1 MKKITMI
8 FILFSVYSFSQN
20 IETVSINEVN
30 TVPIFPGCEKGN
42 NKSKTRCLSKKI
54 LEHTTRYF
62 RAAEVSKNLG
72 LSGRQRVSAIFKID
86 TAGRVIEV
94 RARAAHK
101 NLEKEAIRVI
111 KLLPI
116 FKPGIYDGKKVIV
129 PYSLPIIF
137 EIN

>member
-1 MKKITMI
+1 M
-8 FILFSVYSFSQN
+8 LFSVYSFSQN
-20 IETVSINEVN
+20 IETVPINEVN

-54 LEHTTRYF
+54 QEHTKRYF

-72 LSGRQRVSAIFKID
+72 LYGRQRISAIFKID
-86 TAGRVIEV
+86 TAGRVIEI

>member
-20 IETVSINEVN
+20 IETISINEVN

-54 LEHTTRYF
+54 LEHITRYF

-72 LSGRQRVSAIFKID
+72 LSGRQRISAIFKID

>member
-1 MKKITMI
+1 MKKIIII
-8 FILFSVYSFSQN
+8 FMLFTVYSFSQN
-20 IETVSINEVN
+20 IETVSIKEVN

-42 NKSKTRCLSKKI
+42 NNSKRKCLSKKI
-54 LEHTTRYF
+54 QEHTKRYF
-62 RAAEVSKNLG
+62 RVAEVSKNLG
-72 LSGRQRVSAIFKID
+72 LSGRQRISAIFKID
-86 TAGRVIEV
+86 TTGRVTEV

>member
-1 MKKITMI
+1 M
-8 FILFSVYSFSQN
+8 LFTVYSFSQN
-20 IETVSINEVN
+20 IETVPINEVN
-30 TVPIFPGCEKGN
+30 TVPIFPGCEKAN

-54 LEHTTRYF
+54 QEHTKRYF
-62 RAAEVSKNLG
+62 RAAKVSKNLG
-72 LSGRQRVSAIFKID
+72 LSGRQRISSIFKID

>member
-1 MKKITMI
+1 M
-8 FILFSVYSFSQN
+8 LFAVYSFSQN
-20 IETVSINEVN
+20 IETVPINEVN

-54 LEHTTRYF
+54 QEHTKRYF

-72 LSGRQRVSAIFKID
+72 LSGRQRISAIFKID

-94 RARAAHK
+94 RAKAAHK

-137 EIN
+137 EINWFLM

>member
-1 MKKITMI
+1 M
-8 FILFSVYSFSQN
+8 LFTVYSFSQN

-30 TVPIFPGCEKGN
+30 TVPIFPGCEKGH
-42 NKSKTRCLSKKI
+42 NKSKSRCLYKKI
-54 LEHTTRYF
+54 QVHTKRYL
-62 RAAEVSKNLG
+62 RAAEVSTNLG
-72 LSGRQRVSAIFKID
+72 LSGRQRISAIFKID
-86 TAGRVIEV
+86 TTGRVTEV

>member
-1 MKKITMI
+1 MG
-8 FILFSVYSFSQN
+8 LAWY
-20 IETVSINEVN
+20 
-30 TVPIFPGCEKGN
+30 N
-42 NKSKTRCLSKKI
+42 NQDRKTK
-54 LEHTTRYF
+54 H
-62 RAAEVSKNLG
+62 
-72 LSGRQRVSAIFKID
+72 SAQQ
-86 TAGRVIEV
+86 

>member
-1 MKKITMI
+1 M
-8 FILFSVYSFSQN
+8 LFSVYSFSQN
-20 IETVSINEVN
+20 IETVPINEVN

-42 NKSKTRCLSKKI
+42 NKFKTRCLSKKI
-54 LEHTTRYF
+54 QEHTKRYF

-72 LSGRQRVSAIFKID
+72 LSGRQRISAIFKID

>member
-1 MKKITMI
+1 M
-8 FILFSVYSFSQN
+8 LFSVYSFSQN
-20 IETVSINEVN
+20 IETVPINEVN

-54 LEHTTRYF
+54 QEHTTRYF

-72 LSGRQRVSAIFKID
+72 LSGRQRISAIFKID
-86 TAGRVIEV
+86 TAGRVIEI

-116 FKPGIYDGKKVIV
+116 FKPGINNGKKVIV

>member
-1 MKKITMI
+1 M
-8 FILFSVYSFSQN
+8 LFSVYSFSQN
-20 IETVSINEVN
+20 IETVPINEVN

-42 NKSKTRCLSKKI
+42 NKSITRCLSKKI
-54 LEHTTRYF
+54 QEHTKRYF

-72 LSGRQRVSAIFKID
+72 LSVRQRISAIFKID
-86 TAGRVIEV
+86 TAGRVIKI

-101 NLEKEAIRVI
+101 NLEKEAVRVI

>member
-1 MKKITMI
+1 M
-8 FILFSVYSFSQN
+8 LFSVYSFSQN
-20 IETVSINEVN
+20 IETVPINEVN

-54 LEHTTRYF
+54 LEHTKRYF

-86 TAGRVIEV
+86 TAGRVIEI

>member
-1 MKKITMI
+1 M
-8 FILFSVYSFSQN
+8 LFSVYSFSQN
-20 IETVSINEVN
+20 IETVPINEVN

-54 LEHTTRYF
+54 QEHTKRYF
-62 RAAEVSKNLG
+62 RTAEVSKNLS
-72 LSGRQRVSAIFKID
+72 LSGRQRISAIFKID

-116 FKPGIYDGKKVIV
+116 FKPGINDGKKVIV

>member
-1 MKKITMI
+1 MKKITII
-8 FILFSVYSFSQN
+8 FMLFTVYSFSQN
-20 IETVSINEVN
+20 IETVPINEVN

-54 LEHTTRYF
+54 QEHTKRYF

-72 LSGRQRVSAIFKID
+72 LSGRQRISAIFKID
-86 TAGRVIEV
+86 TAGRVIEG

-101 NLEKEAIRVI
+101 NLEQEAIRVI

>member
-1 MKKITMI
+1 M
-8 FILFSVYSFSQN
+8 LFSVYSFSQN
-20 IETVSINEVN
+20 IETVPINELI

-54 LEHTTRYF
+54 QEHTKRYF
-62 RAAEVSKNLG
+62 QAAEVSKNLG
-72 LSGRQRVSAIFKID
+72 LSGRQRISAIFKID

-116 FKPGIYDGKKVIV
+116 FKPGIYDGK
-129 PYSLPIIF
+129 
-137 EIN
+137 